1 MGKKSKFILVILYT
15 LIIVVITMYFNLR
28 TYTVVKYNFDVIADD
43 FIVRDFTLVTFK
55 NKYYIPKS
63 YKIEKRGSLKE
74 KISDISMEIYQDGKI
89 IKSSMFGFEHN
100 QEYEAS
106 VDELGDSR
114 VFPEKI
120 KVDKAIDIRFKYTLD
135 GVEKISNQTVEL
147 DKHIEQ
153 KI

>member
-28 TYTVVKYNFDVIADD
+28 TYTVVKYNFDVINDD

-55 NKYYIPKS
+55 DKYYIPKD
-63 YKIEKRGSLKE
+63 YKIEKRNSSKGKV
-74 KISDISMEIYQDGKI
+74 SDISMEIYQDGKL

-100 QEYEAS
+100 QEYEPGM
-106 VDELGDSR
+106 DELGDSR
-114 VFPEKI
+114 IFPQKI
-120 KVDKAIDIRFKYTLD
+120 ELDKVLDIRFKYTLD
-135 GVEKISNQTVEL
+135 GVEKESNQTVEL

-153 KI
+153 KL